1 MSWDVTVQ
9 RFCREYE
16 FVAEIPDSEQCVA
29 LGSSAEVRAAINR
42 FFPAVDWSDAA
53 WGIFESDNGSVEFNM
68 GKDEPNTGFM
78 MHIRA
83 SSNVVPAIVAMCQAE
98 RWQALDCSEGVFLER
113 TLEPADGLENWAA
126 YRNKVMDES

>member
-9 RFCREYE
+9 RFNMEYE
-16 FVAEIPDSEQCVA
+16 SVAEIPDSEQCVA

-42 FFPAVDWSDAA
+42 FFPAVDWSDTS
-53 WGIFESDNGSVEFNM
+53 WGIFESDNCSVEFNM
-68 GKDEPNTGFM
+68 GEDEPNTGFM

-83 SSNVVPAIVAMCQAE
+83 SSNVVPAIVAMCLAE

-113 TLEPADGLENWAA
+113 TLEPGIGLEKWAT
-126 YRNKVMDES
+126 YRNQIMDES